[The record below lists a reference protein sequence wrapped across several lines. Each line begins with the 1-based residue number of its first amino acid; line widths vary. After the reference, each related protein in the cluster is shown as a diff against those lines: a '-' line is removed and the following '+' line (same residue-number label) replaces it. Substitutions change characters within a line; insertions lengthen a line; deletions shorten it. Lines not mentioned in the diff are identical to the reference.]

1 MGKFI
6 VIVLLVAAGYAF
18 YKGWV
23 GEWVGKAFDSGREGM
38 KRTQENATK
47 VRPIDGGAPDQKR

>member
-6 VIVLLVAAGYAF
+6 VIVLLIAAGYAF

-23 GEWVGKAFDSGREGM
+23 GEWIGAAFDSGRESV

-47 VRPIDGGAPDQKR
+47 VRPADPAPPEGKR